1 MPTLL
6 FDEEFYYLFCNDIF
20 NILPLNIIY
29 LQNYK
34 NFSYLS
40 TTFVA
45 LFDKNV
51 SFHIIFLLYSP
62 KLQLQAISI
71 DML

>member
-20 NILPLNIIY
+20 NILSLNIIY

-45 LFDKNV
+45 LFDKKCIV
-51 SFHIIFLLYSP
+51 SSHHPSIPPKITTSTILL
-62 KLQLQAISI
+62 
-71 DML
+71 